1 MTIYFFKFPLEDS
14 LGGAEWHTLK
24 LAEHFRKQGKAVR
37 LITSDHFLSEL
48 FQKRGLDW
56 KNMFVGWEPTS
67 KLALLLWPLTYFLA
81 QRKFKTLL
89 RGTPAG
95 EIFFL
100 QSLTEKLLLTPLALR
115 QKIKVIWIEHKV
127 PGRWL
132 KLNPLLPRFREL
144 AQAVSLLTVS
154 NFTKQEFVKLGIPER
169 NIHVIYPGVET
180 DHVATT
186 PPPNFTIGLLSRLA
200 PEKGVK
206 NFLEIIAPA
215 LATHKTWKILVAGT
229 GPEKQKIQNF
239 IRSQKLETK
248 IRMLGY
254 VTDLDEYLAKISVLV
269 YPSLALESFGLAVA
283 EALSRGI
290 PVVASKLGALPE
302 IIEHQKTGFLVE
314 SNQPEQWRQFLE
326 LLENQDAYQTM
337 SHNTMQNRKKFS
349 DTQMFAAL
357 EGLMGYVSAP
367 AI

>member
-24 LAEHFRKQGKAVR
+24 LAEYFRKQGKAVK
-37 LITSDHFLSEL
+37 LITSDRSLSGL

-56 KNMFVGWEPTS
+56 ENMFVGWEPTS

-89 RGTPAG
+89 RGIPAG
-95 EIFFL
+95 SIFFL

-132 KLNPLLPRFREL
+132 KLNPLLPGFHQL

-154 NFTKQEFVKLGIPER
+154 DFAKQEFVKLGIPER
-169 NIHVIYPGVET
+169 NIQVIYPGVET
-180 DHVATT
+180 NHVATT

-206 NFLEIIAPA
+206 NFLEIIAPV
-215 LATHKTWKILVAGT
+215 LAAHKTWKILVAGT

-239 IRSQKLETK
+239 IRSQKLEAQ

-254 VTDLDEYLAKISVLV
+254 VTDLDEYFAKISVLV
-269 YPSLALESFGLAVA
+269 YPSRAAESFGLAVA

-314 SNQPEQWRQFLE
+314 PARPEEWIVYL
-326 LLENQDAYQTM
+326 
-337 SHNTMQNRKKFS
+337 QNLTDQALYKRISSQAIVASERFS
-349 DTQMFAAL
+349 EEQMFERFKVL
-357 EGLMGYVSAP
+357 ISS
-367 AI
+367 